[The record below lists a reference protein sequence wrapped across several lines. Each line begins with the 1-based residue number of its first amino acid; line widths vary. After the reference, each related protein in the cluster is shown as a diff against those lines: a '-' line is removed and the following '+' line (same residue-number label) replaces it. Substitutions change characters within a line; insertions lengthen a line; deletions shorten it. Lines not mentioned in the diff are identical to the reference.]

1 MTYFTKMFTKKNLG
15 NISSNPIAM
24 LISDLYN
31 LQLHINHN
39 LHF

>member
-1 MTYFTKMFTKKNLG
+1 MTYFTKMFTKNLE

-31 LQLHINHN
+31 LQLRITHN